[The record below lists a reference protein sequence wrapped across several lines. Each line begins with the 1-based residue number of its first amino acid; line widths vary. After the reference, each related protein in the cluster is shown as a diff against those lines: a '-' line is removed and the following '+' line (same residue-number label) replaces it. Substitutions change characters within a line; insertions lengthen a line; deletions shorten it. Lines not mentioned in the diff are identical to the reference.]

1 MTVAEC
7 LALPALQDGTVLA
20 GAGGLA
26 RPVRMVHVVDVPGAG
41 NWVDQDVLMLTTG
54 QRLQD
59 SPDEWE
65 VLLGELH
72 RRDVAG
78 LVVGIGMYVQD
89 TAMVPASAIAAA
101 DAYNLPLIG
110 LPWAIP
116 FLQVSEEV
124 HRALVAQQVRELD
137 RLGYVQEEMLRLA
150 VAHTTLGGLLS
161 ALSRVVG
168 RPLTL
173 TDADGRIQ
181 AVSTLGGD
189 GAVVMELPVPEE
201 VLASGG
207 HVRVG
212 GEPGIS
218 AGEDRI
224 LHYLVLIIA
233 LFLLREQVA
242 ARTEARLQH
251 TLLSVVLE
259 RREVDPIT
267 LSHARLLGFDPAQQ
281 YRVLL
286 LDPRPSGV
294 PRPNSDDWPLQN
306 LVRVDDLVQ
315 SQLGDWRSLSTIL
328 DGHVVVLLRDHGA
341 RLTPEAVKLK
351 LAPVFRQYPGLVGIL
366 TDRTAMEDLWS
377 AVSQAEK
384 VAGLVNP
391 GELLRLEDLV
401 FPRIVAELPGS
412 LMTQYVGLTWDK
424 VQDPILRST
433 LEALV
438 THYGRRADAARALG
452 VHRNTLRHRIGQI
465 EQVIQTRLTD
475 DVVTRLTMARMWMR
489 TRDYLG
495 RTQ

>member
-1 MTVAEC
+1 MTVEEC
-7 LALPALQDGTVLA
+7 LALPALQGGTVLA
-20 GAGGLA
+20 GVEGLS
-26 RPVRMVHVVDVPGAG
+26 RSVRMVHVVDVPGAG
-41 NWVDQDVLMLTTG
+41 IWVDADVLMLTTG
-54 QRLQD
+54 QRLRD
-59 SPDEWE
+59 VPDEWE
-65 VLLGELH
+65 DLLGELH

-78 LVVGIGMYVQD
+78 LVVGIGMYVRD
-89 TAMVPASAIAAA
+89 LTMVPPEALALA
-101 DAYNLPLIG
+101 DKYALPLIG

-124 HRALVAQQVRELD
+124 HRSLVAQQVHELD

-150 VAHTTLGGLLS
+150 ATHTTLGGLMA
-161 ALSRVVG
+161 ALSRVAG

-173 TDADGRIQ
+173 TDADGRVQ
-181 AVSTLGGD
+181 AVSDPMPD
-189 GAVVMELPVPEE
+189 GETVMEFPVPEE
-201 VLASGG
+201 ILPSGG
-207 HVRVG
+207 SVRVG
-212 GEPGIS
+212 GD
-218 AGEDRI
+218 AGLSTGEQRI
-224 LHYLVLIIA
+224 LHYMVLIIA

-259 RREVDPIT
+259 RRAVDPIT
-267 LSHARLLGFDPAQQ
+267 LSHARLLGFDPDQQ

-286 LDPRPSGV
+286 LEPRPTAT
-294 PRPNSDDWPLQN
+294 PRPTVDDWPLQN

-328 DGHVVVLLRDHGA
+328 DGHVVVLLRDPSA
-341 RLTPEAVKLK
+341 RLTAEAVKLK
-351 LAPVFRQYPGLVGIL
+351 LGPVFRQYPGLVGIL

-384 VAGLVNP
+384 VAGLVSP
-391 GELLRLEDLV
+391 GELVRLEDLV

-424 VQDPILRST
+424 IQDPVLRVT

-438 THYGRRADAARALG
+438 THYGRRGDAARALG
-452 VHRNTLRHRIGQI
+452 VHRNTLRHRIEQI

-475 DVVTRLTMARMWMR
+475 DVVTRLAMARMWMR
-489 TRDYLG
+489 TRDYSGLS
-495 RTQ
+495 R